1 MISATSIYPLYILM
15 FLLGGSNDLLD
26 YVPTYAYWQIK
37 QVHVTLVG
45 MTAELEQPAAPDVT
59 ALIDDLSNADPQV
72 RAAAGL
78 KLTDI
83 GWKIVP
89 QLWAAVDNGDPET
102 SNQARRLIARI
113 DVTSKPSLVRRLM
126 AIRTLGEL
134 KQPAALATLKPLLDS
149 KEQFEADYAA
159 AAIAQIERRPNRRP
173 TLALAKRAAD
183 AWAMPHDCAS
193 VLQIV
198 ARSGHP
204 VDLSILAQQCA
215 GMMGEPPARFMDECN
230 HCVIETV
237 EEVGNIRLNAVTIGC
252 SPDVDASG
260 YVVVV
265 FHCIYDH
272 QALAAQLQQ
281 QRIRVRAI
289 NGMDVYQTDASI
301 SMLMPDDNRL
311 IAIYGPDFPNKIGMD
326 RWEEIVA
333 AVIKEKNTLH
343 SSTDLAPLLTSIDMT
358 QPVWG
363 IAKMTPSYK
372 QQAADLDSFDTIRLS
387 STISGD
393 VLRLKMDFT
402 GNDVNGARS
411 MAADFNNGV
420 SQLLGETHDALLV
433 YPCLLPVFKFVESLH
448 ADTNA
453 GNATIT
459 GQMPRSLLDAM
470 LNPNSVFLMDLET
483 GASLLGGLEQDV
495 KDEAESMF
503 GNLVG
508 GVPDVNPAQTQP
520 AQ

>member
-59 ALIDDLSNADPQV
+59 ALIGDLSHADPQV

-183 AWAMPHDCAS
+183 A
-193 VLQIV
+193 
-198 ARSGHP
+198 
-204 VDLSILAQQCA
+204 
-215 GMMGEPPARFMDECN
+215 
-230 HCVIETV
+230 
-237 EEVGNIRLNAVTIGC
+237 
-252 SPDVDASG
+252 
-260 YVVVV
+260 
-265 FHCIYDH
+265 
-272 QALAAQLQQ
+272 
-281 QRIRVRAI
+281 
-289 NGMDVYQTDASI
+289 
-301 SMLMPDDNRL
+301 
-311 IAIYGPDFPNKIGMD
+311 
-326 RWEEIVA
+326 
-333 AVIKEKNTLH
+333 
-343 SSTDLAPLLTSIDMT
+343 
-358 QPVWG
+358 
-363 IAKMTPSYK
+363 
-372 QQAADLDSFDTIRLS
+372 
-387 STISGD
+387 
-393 VLRLKMDFT
+393 
-402 GNDVNGARS
+402 
-411 MAADFNNGV
+411 
-420 SQLLGETHDALLV
+420 
-433 YPCLLPVFKFVESLH
+433 
-448 ADTNA
+448 
-453 GNATIT
+453 
-459 GQMPRSLLDAM
+459 
-470 LNPNSVFLMDLET
+470 
-483 GASLLGGLEQDV
+483 
-495 KDEAESMF
+495 
-503 GNLVG
+503 
-508 GVPDVNPAQTQP
+508 
-520 AQ
+520 